1 MHVRFFRSSVQI
13 LGVVVSIDLCSAVGF
28 VVILLELSTE
38 VLAARPLPPPPV
50 LELAS
55 RGLVVRALGA
65 PVGTDR

>member
-38 VLAARPLPPPPV
+38 VLAARPLPPPV